1 MKIEKLFKN
10 ATIQIY
16 IKIFLLLN
24 LCNFLLSEF
33 TLYGYPSLICTPCT
47 YSDISSMLFCSKLE
61 IISFFCRLAGLNSL
75 DLYHEEYLHFIS
87 QYKFIIAIEN
97 AVCDDYITEKLWR
110 PLIVGA
116 VPIYFGSPTVEVM
129 YFLSYMFLL

>member
-1 MKIEKLFKN
+1 MDTLLLFVHPVH
-10 ATIQIY
+10 TT
-16 IKIFLLLN
+16 IFLVCYFVQN
-24 LCNFLLSEF
+24 LKSFH
-33 TLYGYPSLICTPCT
+33 
-47 YSDISSMLFCSKLE
+47 
-61 IISFFCRLAGLNSL
+61 FFCRLAGLNSL
-75 DLYHEEYLHFIS
+75 DLYHEEFLHFIS

-129 YFLSYMFLL
+129 YFLNVHVYCYNCYKFLDVAAKSEFSNFIKKF